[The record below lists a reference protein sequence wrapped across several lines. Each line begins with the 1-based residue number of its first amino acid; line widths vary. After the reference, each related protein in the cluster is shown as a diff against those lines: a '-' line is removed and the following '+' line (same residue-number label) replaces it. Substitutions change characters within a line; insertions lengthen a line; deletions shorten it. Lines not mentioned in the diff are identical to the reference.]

1 MKTAGRGARR
11 ASLSWRDG
19 FRRVSRVVRRVIGV
33 PDYETYVEHRLRRH
47 PGEPMLTKEQF
58 VRERQRARYETVGG
72 RCC

>member
-1 MKTAGRGARR
+1 MKRAGLDAIR
-11 ASLSWRDG
+11 ASLGWREG

-33 PDYETYVEHRLRRH
+33 PDYEAYVEHRTRRH

-58 VRERQRARYETVGG
+58 VCERQRARYETVGG